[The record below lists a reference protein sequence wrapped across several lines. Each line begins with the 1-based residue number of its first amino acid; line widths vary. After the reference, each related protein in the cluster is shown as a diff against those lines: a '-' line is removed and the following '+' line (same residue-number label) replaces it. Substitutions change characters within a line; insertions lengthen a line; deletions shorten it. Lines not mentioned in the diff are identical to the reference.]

1 MSPDAGG
8 TMHTKRIRQAGHQPA
23 LLDTTLREGEQS
35 FGVYLDMDAKRHII
49 ETLYAAGIEEMEP
62 GYAGQETLP
71 LLLEHARRAAPHM
84 ACTVWCRCREEDIH
98 AAAALGVTRISIGVP
113 VSHAHIVTRL
123 RTTEEALLARLETVL
138 RLARTCGIGFVS
150 LGLEDCSRAAPQT
163 ALRMALHGV
172 AHGAARIRL
181 SDTVGILTPLQT
193 AELVRFFR
201 RNLPAHVRLA
211 THFHNDF
218 GMATANAITALASGA
233 DSTDVSILGLG
244 ERAGIARLE
253 EVAAA
258 RVLAGGA
265 HGMANTHSTHGT
277 HGTYGTHYTYDTQ
290 EAHRRSGASPH
301 YNLAAL
307 RTLAHTVAGLTNMP
321 VARNLPVIGADIF
334 SVESG
339 IHADGMHKSPELFEP
354 YAPELVQGTRAIRL
368 GRKSGAAAV
377 AHAARSA
384 GWSLSRHAVSELVA
398 RVRALSDRCNRALT
412 DAEFRTLCHEVH
424 TQAPDTADAAP
435 HRSH

>member
-8 TMHTKRIRQAGHQPA
+8 TMRTEIFRQTERLPATPPA

-35 FGVYLDMDAKRHII
+35 FGVYLDMNAKRHII
-49 ETLYAAGIEEMEP
+49 KTLYAAGIEEMEL
-62 GYAGQETLP
+62 GYAGQESLP
-71 LLLEHARRAAPHM
+71 QLLQHTRRAAPNM
-84 ACTVWCRCREEDIH
+84 PCTVWCRCREEDIH
-98 AAAALGVTRISIGVP
+98 AVAALGVTRISIGVP

-123 RTTEEALLARLETVL
+123 RTTEEALLARLESVL

-172 AHGAARIRL
+172 THGAARIRL
-181 SDTVGILTPLQT
+181 SDTVGILTPMQT

-201 RNLPAHVRLA
+201 RHLPAHVRLA

-258 RVLAGGA
+258 RVLTGEAHNAAGTQGA
-265 HGMANTHSTHGT
+265 HS
-277 HGTYGTHYTYDTQ
+277 
-290 EAHRRSGASPH
+290 RSDASPQ

-307 RTLAHTVAGLTNMP
+307 RTLAHTVAGLTSMP
-321 VARNLPVIGADIF
+321 LARNLPVIGADIF

-354 YAPELVQGTRAIRL
+354 YAPELVQGSRSIRL

-377 AHAARSA
+377 AHAARNA
-384 GWSLSRHAVSELVA
+384 GWCLSRHAVNELVA

-412 DAEFRTLCHEVH
+412 DAEFRNLCHQVH
-424 TQAPDTADAAP
+424 TQAPDNANTAP
-435 HRSH
+435 HRAH

>member
-8 TMHTKRIRQAGHQPA
+8 TMHTERIRQTEHPPA

-62 GYAGQETLP
+62 GYAGQEPLP

-258 RVLAGGA
+258 RILAGGA
-265 HGMANTHSTHGT
+265 HGMANTHSTH
-277 HGTYGTHYTYDTQ
+277 DTQ
-290 EAHRRSGASPH
+290 EAHSRSGASPH

-307 RTLAHTVAGLTNMP
+307 RALAHTVAGLTNMP

-412 DAEFRTLCHEVH
+412 DAEFRNLCHEVH
-424 TQAPDTADAAP
+424 TQAPDTADSAP